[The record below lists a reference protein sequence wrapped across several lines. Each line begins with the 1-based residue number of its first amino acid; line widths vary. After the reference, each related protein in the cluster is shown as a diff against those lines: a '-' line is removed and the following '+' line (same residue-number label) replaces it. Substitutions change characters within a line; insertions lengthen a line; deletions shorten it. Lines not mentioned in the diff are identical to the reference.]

1 MAHSRVP
8 AVVGHTPWLV
18 RVLATLTVSALA
30 LLPADARAQGATP
43 APVRLDAARADSF
56 ARAARARP
64 LPEARALKIT
74 TPPQIDG
81 RLDEPMWQQA
91 VPITD
96 FLQRELNEGVPAT
109 ERTDVRLATDG
120 QSLYIA
126 ARMYDREPSQIVPGE
141 KIRDVTLSN
150 SDHIALIF
158 DTYHDRQNGFV
169 FATTPAGVEYDGQ
182 VIREGE
188 GGGAAVPGQNRAL
201 AGGLGGFNVN
211 WDASWTV
218 GIAG

>member
-1 MAHSRVP
+1 M
-8 AVVGHTPWLV
+8 
-18 RVLATLTVSALA
+18 
-30 LLPADARAQGATP
+30 
-43 APVRLDAARADSF
+43 
-56 ARAARARP
+56 
-64 LPEARALKIT
+64 
-74 TPPQIDG
+74 
-81 RLDEPMWQQA
+81 
-91 VPITD
+91 PITD

-188 GGGAAVPGQNRAL
+188 GGGAAVPGQNRARRWPGRL
-201 AGGLGGFNVN
+201 QRQLGRKL
-211 WDASWTV
+211 TV
-218 GIAG
+218 GIGEEERLGDRWSAG